1 MSILTINNIS
11 KTYNGTH
18 ALRSVSFSVAE
29 GEIVAILG
37 PSGCGKS
44 TLLSI
49 IAGLEFSDEGEIL
62 WDDDS
67 IVSIPTH
74 KRGFGLMF
82 QDYMLFPHKNVH
94 DNVIFGLEMLKI
106 EKVEMDHRVA
116 RTLEF
121 VGLSDYRNRDV
132 HTLSGGEQQRVALA
146 RSLAPNPR
154 LLMLDEPFSSLDR
167 NLRERLLYE
176 LRGILENMN
185 QTAIYVTHDQEEAFA
200 LADRIIVMDRGQV
213 IQSGTPEAI
222 YNEPGSEFVA
232 RFLGFKNLLWG
243 ILKGKEVQIPIGDS
257 QFSISIEDQ
266 MVSPDRD
273 GSIRVL
279 FHPNA
284 VQIGE
289 VGSHQISGKVKER
302 SFHGMLSKIVVIIE
316 GIELTFD
323 FQTNQHLPEH
333 GETITLYFTPQE
345 AFQVL

>member
-11 KTYNGTH
+11 KTYNGIL
-18 ALRSVSFSVAE
+18 ALRSVSFTVGK

-49 IAGLEFSDEGEIL
+49 IAGLEFPNEGEIL
-62 WDDDS
+62 WDGDS
-67 IVSIPTH
+67 IASIPTY

-82 QDYMLFPHKNVH
+82 QDNMLFPHKNVH
-94 DNVIFGLEMLKI
+94 DNVIFGLEMLKYK
-106 EKVEMDHRVA
+106 KVEMDHRVD
-116 RTLEF
+116 RVLEF

-176 LRGILENMN
+176 LRGILAIMN

-222 YNEPGSEFVA
+222 YNKPVSEFVA
-232 RFLGFKNLLWG
+232 RFLGFKNFLWG
-243 ILKGKEVQIPIGDS
+243 TLQGKEVQISIGDS
-257 QFSISIEDQ
+257 QFSISIADQ
-266 MVSPDRD
+266 MVSPGRD
-273 GSIRVL
+273 GSIQVL
-279 FHPNA
+279 FRPNA

-289 VGSHQISGKVKER
+289 GGGYQISGKVKER
-302 SFHGMLSKIVVIIE
+302 SFHGILSKIVIIIN
-316 GIELTFD
+316 GIEFTFD
-323 FQTNQHLPEH
+323 FQTNQHLPEV
-333 GETITLYFTPQE
+333 GEFITLYFTPQD
-345 AFQVL
+345 AFQIL